1 MVRSCLLSLQSK
13 PLRPAEQASQT
24 CWASLS
30 GLLGK
35 PPMLVEQVSWNV
47 MGKSGPSSYRGP
59 TWKDGLY
66 LHWARGYGL
75 IGLANGPIGP
85 IRPYLTFYPLQ
96 DGDPSTGM
104 IQVMCKSWWWTSSF
118 ANSTRGMRC
127 PIPGLARIAMWGF
140 CSIWTMYKSTMFWRD
155 GFWKRIQWFLWLRLE
170 RLDGLYSVRTYG

>member
-13 PLRPAEQASQT
+13 PLRPAGQASQT

-66 LHWARGYGL
+66 LLWACGYGL

-85 IRPYLTFYPLQ
+85 TRPYLTFYPLQ
-96 DGDPSTGM
+96 LVIEDPCLNCLLWQFSPCGTAKTSAGWF
-104 IQVMCKSWWWTSSF
+104 CWTKLVF
-118 ANSTRGMRC
+118 
-127 PIPGLARIAMWGF
+127 P
-140 CSIWTMYKSTMFWRD
+140 WTNYLILQKAT
-155 GFWKRIQWFLWLRLE
+155 KLVLVLWSAILK
-170 RLDGLYSVRTYG
+170 GKF